1 MDPGAA
7 DVGKTCLVD
16 RYLHGRFDGTSR
28 PTVGAA
34 FGAKTVH
41 RNSTVIT
48 VGIWDTAGQ
57 ERFESISKLYY
68 RGAKAALV
76 CFDLTNKAS
85 FSKVRFWVDELK
97 AYAPECLIFL
107 VGTKADLVEA
117 GVPREV
123 TEAELTKV
131 CQESGAVSVKNTSS
145 KSGANIAELFDEVV
159 NEVTDRFQ
167 GRAPQT
173 RAASRLPTTL
183 WRPLARPLARSPAR
197 SCCWAGSAEDGPGDE
212 PPQPL
217 IKMGNG
223 QEKGLFEGCC

>member
-1 MDPGAA
+1 
-7 DVGKTCLVD
+7 VGKTCLVD

-85 FSKVRFWVDELK
+85 FAKVRFWVDELK

-117 GVPREV
+117 GVAREV

-131 CQESGAVSVKNTSS
+131 CQEAGAVTVKNTSS
-145 KSGANIAELFDEVV
+145 KTGANIAELFDEVV

-167 GRAPQT
+167 GTKKHTGLRNKPPSRHWIAAPPAPTVSLT
-173 RAASRLPTTL
+173 RSR
-183 WRPLARPLARSPAR
+183 
-197 SCCWAGSAEDGPGDE
+197 WAGW
-212 PPQPL
+212 L
-217 IKMGNG
+217 
-223 QEKGLFEGCC
+223 GCALQRMAQVTSRRSR

>member
-1 MDPGAA
+1 MCCVGKGGRGCPGSGGRRLARSCGGGLPRRLYVDSYLGEARHRMPYYDLKIVTLGAA

-41 RNSTVIT
+41 RASAVVT

-76 CFDLTNKAS
+76 CFDLTNKTS
-85 FSKVRFWVDELK
+85 FDKVKFWVDELK

-117 GVPREV
+117 GVEREV
-123 TEAELTKV
+123 SEAELNAIS
-131 CQESGAVSVKNTSS
+131 QEAGAMAVKHTSS
-145 KSGANIAELFDEVV
+145 KTGANIDELFDAVV
-159 NEVTDRFQ
+159 TEVTDRFQ
-167 GRAPQT
+167 GNTQ
-173 RAASRLPTTL
+173 L
-183 WRPLARPLARSPAR
+183 
-197 SCCWAGSAEDGPGDE
+197 
-212 PPQPL
+212 
-217 IKMGNG
+217 
-223 QEKGLFEGCC
+223 

>member
-1 MDPGAA
+1 M
-7 DVGKTCLVD
+7 GKTCLVD

-85 FSKVRFWVDELK
+85 FSKVKFWVEELK

-107 VGTKADLVEA
+107 VGTKVDLVLA
-117 GVPREV
+117 GVEREV
-123 TEAELTKV
+123 NEAELNKV
-131 CQESGAVSVKNTSS
+131 NAPASPLPPHALSPPRRLHRRRRGLFTPLRCTGLGSPPQSLSTASQSSGAPGYTAGSRGMQSPASSTPSPSSSSSMQSGSPSPSVSS
-145 KSGANIAELFDEVV
+145 KWS
-159 NEVTDRFQ
+159 TM
-167 GRAPQT
+167 
-173 RAASRLPTTL
+173 
-183 WRPLARPLARSPAR
+183 SP
-197 SCCWAGSAEDGPGDE
+197 
-212 PPQPL
+212 
-217 IKMGNG
+217 
-223 QEKGLFEGCC
+223 

>member
-1 MDPGAA
+1 MPYYDLKIVTLGKDPPRSPPRAPSAPRKKFPRPALARSPRSLRRADTSCLAGAA

-85 FSKVRFWVDELK
+85 FSKVKFWVEELK

-117 GVPREV
+117 GVAREV
-123 TEAELTKV
+123 NEAELNKV
-131 CQESGAVSVKNTSS
+131 NA
-145 KSGANIAELFDEVV
+145 
-159 NEVTDRFQ
+159 
-167 GRAPQT
+167 
-173 RAASRLPTTL
+173 
-183 WRPLARPLARSPAR
+183 PAR
-197 SCCWAGSAEDGPGDE
+197 CICRPHAPRGGWRTRR
-212 PPQPL
+212 
-217 IKMGNG
+217 
-223 QEKGLFEGCC
+223 C

>member
-1 MDPGAA
+1 MAVLLGWLLGAA

-85 FSKVRFWVDELK
+85 FAKVRFWVDELK

-117 GVPREV
+117 GVAREV

-131 CQESGAVSVKNTSS
+131 CQEAGAVTVKNSSS
-145 KSGANIAELFDEVV
+145 KTGANIAELFDEVV
-159 NEVTDRFQ
+159 NEVTSRFQ
-167 GRAPQT
+167 GNTNNHKPHTTNHARC
-173 RAASRLPTTL
+173 SYLLCLPACLPACLINISLSLSL
-183 WRPLARPLARSPAR
+183 WL
-197 SCCWAGSAEDGPGDE
+197 
-212 PPQPL
+212 
-217 IKMGNG
+217 
-223 QEKGLFEGCC
+223 

>member
-1 MDPGAA
+1 M
-7 DVGKTCLVD
+7 GKTCLVD

-85 FSKVRFWVDELK
+85 FAKVRFWVDELK

-117 GVPREV
+117 GVAREV
-123 TEAELTKV
+123 NEAELTKV
-131 CQESGAVSVKNTSS
+131 CQEAGAVTVKNTSS
-145 KSGANIAELFDEVV
+145 KTGANIAELFDDVV

-167 GRAPQT
+167 GERHNRSVK
-173 RAASRLPTTL
+173 RAASLPL
-183 WRPLARPLARSPAR
+183 SRVSFFVSRSHR
-197 SCCWAGSAEDGPGDE
+197 
-212 PPQPL
+212 
-217 IKMGNG
+217 
-223 QEKGLFEGCC
+223 

>member
-1 MDPGAA
+1 MPYYDLKVVTLGAA

-16 RYLHGRFDGTSR
+16 RYLHERFENASR

-41 RNSTVIT
+41 RGDSVIT

-85 FSKVRFWVDELK
+85 FAKVHFWMEELQTH
-97 AYAPECLIFL
+97 APDCLKFL
-107 VGTKADLVEA
+107 VGTKADLVAA

-123 TEAELTKV
+123 SEKEIQKVVEEA
-131 CQESGAVSVKNTSS
+131 GAIKSIYTSS
-145 KSGANIAELFDEVV
+145 KTGENVNELFETIVT
-159 NEVTDRFQ
+159 EVTK
-167 GRAPQT
+167 
-173 RAASRLPTTL
+173 RLP
-183 WRPLARPLARSPAR
+183 
-197 SCCWAGSAEDGPGDE
+197 EDGGAGEE

-217 IKMGNG
+217 IRMNQGEA
-223 QEKGLFEGCC
+223 EKGAFDGCC

>member
-1 MDPGAA
+1 MALCWVADTGAA

-85 FSKVRFWVDELK
+85 FAKVRFWVDELK

-131 CQESGAVSVKNTSS
+131 CQEAGAVSVKNTSS

-167 GRAPQT
+167 GRTQT
-173 RAASRLPTTL
+173 RAVSRPPQ
-183 WRPLARPLARSPAR
+183 WRPPAHPLARA
-197 SCCWAGSAEDGPGDE
+197 AGSAEDGPGDE

-217 IKMGNG
+217 IKMGTG

>member
-1 MDPGAA
+1 MRLSVVGADALSANVAGAA

-41 RNSTVIT
+41 RGSTVIT

-76 CFDLTNKAS
+76 CFDLTNQAS
-85 FSKVRFWVDELK
+85 FTKVKFWVDELK

-117 GVPREV
+117 GVQREV
-123 TEAELTKV
+123 SEAELSRIA
-131 CQESGAVSVKNTSS
+131 EEASAIAVKNTSS
-145 KSGANIAELFDEVV
+145 KTGANIEELFDTIVT
-159 NEVTDRFQ
+159 EVTDRFQ
-167 GRAPQT
+167 G
-173 RAASRLPTTL
+173 
-183 WRPLARPLARSPAR
+183 
-197 SCCWAGSAEDGPGDE
+197 DE
-212 PPQPL
+212 HL
-217 IKMGNG
+217 STVFRGA
-223 QEKGLFEGCC
+223 